1 VAAAEAGAAP
11 AAQRAARLSRPCC
24 DPHAV
29 AAEKGRDVSR
39 SGKDLAGG
47 VFGIASLVL
56 GILQCF
62 WVPFAFAPASLA
74 CLVIALMMSPK
85 YKGLYDVA
93 AAVLAVGVV
102 VGGIV
107 AVVGENPLY

>member
-1 VAAAEAGAAP
+1 
-11 AAQRAARLSRPCC
+11 
-24 DPHAV
+24 
-29 AAEKGRDVSR
+29 
-39 SGKDLAGG
+39 
-47 VFGIASLVL
+47 
-56 GILQCF
+56 
-62 WVPFAFAPASLA
+62 VPFAFAPASLA